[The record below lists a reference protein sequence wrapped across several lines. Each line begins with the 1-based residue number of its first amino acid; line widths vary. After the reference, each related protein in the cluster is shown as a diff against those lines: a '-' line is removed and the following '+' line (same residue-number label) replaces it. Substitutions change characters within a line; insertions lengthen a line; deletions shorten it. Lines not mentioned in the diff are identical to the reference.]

1 MADINFEDIQPFVE
15 GQGDSG
21 LTARQKIKRNFE
33 RVKSFFTLLQSYL
46 HTKVDKDSSEVT
58 TIKDASKYDTFAD
71 RNGNEIA
78 RIGDIDDV
86 GKGIQAYDFFNAN
99 GESITGKISETEDN
113 ISSLEDQQ
121 NNFLPKNSSEE
132 QILSDGSEAEYWV
145 DKKGNIGMV
154 LLGDGTLRVFKIET
168 AQGDY
173 DGGEHGKA
181 IPNKI
186 ALPSN
191 IYVLA
196 GIQRNIWHQSVL
208 ARWNPYDYYLKFST
222 EGKGTTQNPLNGID
236 TASFQRRTNLVAS
249 IKTSNSEID
258 GTSFDVSLI
267 DNRQMKV
274 TQTKKVYL
282 RIGIPNDENL
292 SPIKVSFIG
301 SSTVQLLYF
310 EYALTHYVSNYTL
323 IGLRHKQGSTTIL
336 HEGRGGASLFSYCE
350 GSYNTGSTSHFFP
363 FWQPI
368 GNFRF
373 WGATGFWINA
383 HINADDGSFNNTGGY
398 YTGLY
403 VDSALAKF
411 DASTGWLVNP
421 TNGDIMYDTTTKT
434 YKLYNG
440 SEWVSTSKA
449 NYSWTFDYG
458 KYLNMWGL
466 DTPDVICITL
476 GSNDFRTANLPL
488 NLDTWK
494 TRMDTVINSIHSV
507 NASIKVVLCNQGP
520 FSNHGYQGD
529 ETFLMNYKMW
539 LHLDFMIKT
548 YGERENENIF
558 VLAQGSEI
566 SAEYGFNVSTSQN
579 IIKPTEIYEGNERM
593 LVHSGDVV
601 HPYESLKNMGTPIAA
616 FLQYIRK
623 N

>member
-99 GESITGKISETEDN
+99 GESITGKISETENN

-154 LLGDGTLRVFKIET
+154 LLGDGTLRVFKIVT
-168 AQGDY
+168 SNGDG
-173 DGGEHGKA
+173 DEGESG
-181 IPNKI
+181 NDLVNMF
-186 ALPSN
+186 ALPTF
-191 IYVLA
+191 IYTLHGV
-196 GIQRNIWHQSVL
+196 QRNIWHQSIL
-208 ARWNPYDYYLKFST
+208 ARWNPYDYYLKFGGSAT
-222 EGKGTTQNPLNGID
+222 
-236 TASFQRRTNLVAS
+236 FQRRTNLVAS
-249 IKTSNSEID
+249 LKNTKADGDDTNKTIE
-258 GTSFDVSLI
+258 VSLV
-267 DNRQMKV
+267 DNKRMKI
-274 TQTKKVYL
+274 TQTKTCIIKE
-282 RIGIPNDENL
+282 GNPNDENL

-301 SSTVQLLYF
+301 SSTVQLVYF
-310 EYALTHYVSNYTL
+310 EYALTHYVSNFTL
-323 IGLRHKQGSTTIL
+323 IGLRHKQNSTTIL
-336 HEGRGGASLFSYCE
+336 HEGRGGASLASYCGVASSIGATE
-350 GSYNTGSTSHFFP
+350 HYYP
-363 FWQPI
+363 FWQPS
-368 GNFRF
+368 GEFRF

-383 HINADDGSFNNTGGY
+383 HINADDGNFNNTGGY

-411 DASTGWLVNP
+411 NSSTGWLINP
-421 TNGDIMYDTTTKT
+421 TNGDIMYDSTTKT

-507 NASIKVVLCNQGP
+507 NVSIKVVLCNQGP

-539 LHLDFMIKT
+539 LHLDFIIKT